1 MYCDSFACSMPIRTC
16 KASQRLANEAIRLI
30 LEDEQS
36 IFLLDDISISRMIVC
51 GKCSR
56 SNVDPKRA
64 KKAFRVSVSTLAE
77 KINRYDEWGFNPEM
91 TQEHRLE
98 TGRNYRKK
106 KEREITERSQGQR
119 IDRRIEQLKRQIGGP
134 KNESTS

>member
-36 IFLLDDISISRMIVC
+36 IFLLDDISINRMIVC
-51 GKCSR
+51 GKCPH

-98 TGRNYRKK
+98 TGRNYRKRRT
-106 KEREITERSQGQR
+106 KE
-119 IDRRIEQLKRQIGGP
+119 
-134 KNESTS
+134 

>member
-1 MYCDSFACSMPIRTC
+1 MPIRTC

-36 IFLLDDISISRMIVC
+36 IFLLDDISINRMIVC
-51 GKCSR
+51 GKCPH

-106 KEREITERSQGQR
+106 KEGEITERSQKQR